1 MLAMIFFIFVP
12 LGFVEHLQS
21 VHLTFIKFGKI
32 LTIISLNVLF
42 CFILSLYY
50 SLDSN
55 YKFVRCFSLLS
66 MSYLLLI
73 GHTGRWDPGSKASSP
88 IRKDPKV

>member
-42 CFILSLYY
+42 CFILSSILI
-50 SLDSN
+50 LTSN
-55 YKFVRCFSLLS
+55 NTNNALQAVNKCLLN
-66 MSYLLLI
+66 
-73 GHTGRWDPGSKASSP
+73 
-88 IRKDPKV
+88 